1 MKAFYGKRALEL
13 RYANKETVDI
23 DILTTSRS
31 SDSQIMQFIRA
42 TSRPRLRI
50 KEMELVESVQMN
62 IYQSH
67 ACRK

>member
-13 RYANKETVDI
+13 RYAKKETIDI

-31 SDSQIMQFIRA
+31 SDSEIMQFIRV
-42 TSRPRLRI
+42 TSRPCLRI
-50 KEMELVESVQMN
+50 KEMELVESGQMN